1 MIKNSKEPES
11 IYDVI
16 SKEWKKEKEIRPK
29 RDRYSFFKK
38 LITEL
43 LKGTDY
49 REKIKELGIDQFKVI
64 YDWNKIDKTKLKYDD
79 KKKYWLYYTGDKDN
93 TKKGW
98 NKIVY
103 DLRELIVSPKF
114 SAPFLV
120 DKKEDL
126 PDGVEVQYLHPD
138 EKKGI
143 IHPGEVISEEGL
155 EINYRIPDEKRIAEF
170 YVACLRYEERGID
183 VKELDELTDLL
194 KAVEP
199 CSTKESGIPYY
210 ISKWGKEVVRIL
222 LKGGR
227 MKHQDIL
234 LELQELP
241 NKFPV
246 SYTHISKIFKLTRAK
261 KFFRDEIVNDNSYYS
276 LKNPAKFKL

>member
-1 MIKNSKEPES
+1 MTKNSKEPES

-16 SKEWKKEKEIRPK
+16 SKEWKKGKEHRPNLNK
-29 RDRYSFFKK
+29 YSFHKK
-38 LITEL
+38 LITNL

-79 KKKYWLYYTGDKDN
+79 KKKYWLYYAEPKDN
-93 TKKGW
+93 TKKGRY
-98 NKIVY
+98 NNVY

-143 IHPGEVISEEGL
+143 IHPGEATSEEGL
-155 EINYRIPDEKRIAEF
+155 EINYRIPDEKRMAEL
-170 YVACLRYEERGID
+170 YVACLRYEDRGID
-183 VKELDELTDLL
+183 VEELDELTDLL
-194 KAVEP
+194 KAVDP
-199 CSTKESGIPYY
+199 CSTKESGIPDFLP
-210 ISKWGKEVVRIL
+210 KWGKDIVRLL
-222 LKGGR
+222 LKNGE
-227 MKHQDIL
+227 MKHQDIIL
-234 LELQELP
+234 DLDGLP
-241 NKFPV
+241 Q
-246 SYTHISKIFKLTRAK
+246 SYNHISKIFKTPDAK
-261 KFFRDEIVNDNSYYS
+261 EFFNSEIVNDNSYYS
-276 LKNPAKFKL
+276 LREPSRFK